1 MDTEILDLIE
11 KEKKRQKE
19 VINLIPSENYVSEEV
34 LRAIGS
40 VLTNKYSEGYPK
52 KRYYQGNKYID
63 EIETLA
69 IERAKKLFD
78 VPFANVQAYS
88 GSIANLA
95 VYFALL
101 KPGDTLMG
109 MSLPAGGHLTHG
121 ASVTISGI
129 NYKSV
134 QYGVGKDG
142 YIDYDEVEKLAL
154 KCKPKVIVCGAT
166 AYPRVIDFEKFGK
179 IADLCGAFLLSD
191 ISHIAGLIVG
201 GVHQSPV
208 PFAHVIMTTT
218 HKSLRGPRGAILM
231 VTERGLEKDPNLA
244 KKIDHAVFPGLQGGP
259 HDNVTA
265 GIAICL
271 KEASESSFRE
281 YAKQVVINAKILA
294 EELRS
299 GGLILST
306 GGTDNHLILVDL
318 RNRNLSGKVVAE
330 ALERTGIVVNKNTI
344 PFDMG
349 SSFDPSGIRLGTP
362 AVTTKGMKQEEMKQ
376 IGGFIVSV
384 INHLEKVSSRGDFE
398 NDKFF
403 DIMANT
409 INNFIHT

>member
-1 MDTEILDLIE
+1 
-11 KEKKRQKE
+11 
-19 VINLIPSENYVSEEV
+19 
-34 LRAIGS
+34 
-40 VLTNKYSEGYPK
+40 
-52 KRYYQGNKYID
+52 
-63 EIETLA
+63 
-69 IERAKKLFD
+69 
-78 VPFANVQAYS
+78 
-88 GSIANLA
+88 
-95 VYFALL
+95 
-101 KPGDTLMG
+101 MG